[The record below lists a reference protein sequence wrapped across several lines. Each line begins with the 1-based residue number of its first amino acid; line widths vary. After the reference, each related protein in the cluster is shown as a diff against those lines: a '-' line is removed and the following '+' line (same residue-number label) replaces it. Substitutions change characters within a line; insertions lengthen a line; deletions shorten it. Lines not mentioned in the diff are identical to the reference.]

1 MKFYRTNYIRM
12 KKLFLAVMLLS
23 CFTGC
28 EKSTTE
34 YIGNWIKRS
43 DFEGIPRGSA
53 VSFVLGDKV
62 YFGTGF
68 NSGQDS
74 EYLKD
79 FWMYDMSRDFWTKLT
94 DFPGEPRIGA
104 VAITINGKAYLG
116 LGYNG
121 KVKLKDFW
129 EFDPS
134 TAAWT
139 RKADFGGSARYGAVG
154 FGIGNKG
161 YMGTGYDDNDTRDFW
176 EYNPNS
182 NQWTQIASM
191 GGSKRQYSVSFTF
204 NEKAYV
210 CTGINNGVSLT
221 DLWQFDPSTGSWT
234 QKTDIDNDDAWTII
248 RSSGTAFTLGSK
260 CYVGLGYSSG
270 VRSDFWE
277 YDPALDTWTDKTN
290 FEGSAR
296 QNASAFVIN
305 NRAFI
310 IGGQSSSYFF
320 DDIWEFLPFDA
331 VDTDD

>member
-1 MKFYRTNYIRM
+1 M
-12 KKLFLAVMLLS
+12 KKLFLMVMVLVL
-23 CFTGC
+23 FLGC
-28 EKSTTE
+28 KKSTVE

-68 NSGQDS
+68 NSGQDT

-79 FWMYDMSRDFWTKLT
+79 FWMYDMTRDYWTKLT

-104 VAITINGKAYLG
+104 VAFTINGKAYVG

-129 EFDPS
+129 EFNP
-134 TAAWT
+134 TTNLWT
-139 RKADFGGSARYGAVG
+139 QKADFLGSARYGAVA
-154 FGIGNKG
+154 FSLGNKG
-161 YMGTGYDDNDTRDFW
+161 YAGTGYDDNDNRDF
-176 EYNPNS
+176 YSYDPTTNT
-182 NQWTQIASM
+182 WTQIASM
-191 GGSKRQYSVSFTF
+191 GGSKRQYGVAFTI

-210 CTGINNGVSLT
+210 TTGINNGTNQT
-221 DLWQFDPSTGSWT
+221 DLWMFDPTTGAWT
-234 QKTDIDNDDAWTII
+234 QKAAINYDTSWTIV

-260 CYVGLGYSSG
+260 CYVGLGYNSG
-270 VRSDFWE
+270 VRKDFWE
-277 YDPALDTWTDKTN
+277 YDPALDTWTNKTD

-296 QNASAFVIN
+296 QNASSFVIN

-320 DDIWEFLPFDA
+320 DDIWELKPYDA
-331 VDTDD
+331 VDDTDNGI